1 MPATPFYGQQPNFY
15 MSMQQ
20 QQYYPPLPP
29 PQQHYRP
36 PRLPE
41 IRSTEYSDFA
51 EGTEDKERTDHE
63 LLEAVTHLGGA
74 KSKANTGKRV
84 SQNDTLMSKIAS
96 TLLCNMSTFGVACLK
111 KGGHKRNAAV
121 DELIS
126 LLSED
131 PEVMQAT
138 NNKPLRGD
146 TTIVSRGK

>member
-1 MPATPFYGQQPNFY
+1 MADEQGQQIPPPIFGLQQPSAMQATPFYGQQPNFY

-29 PQQHYRP
+29 PPQHYRP

-51 EGTEDKERTDHE
+51 EGTEDKERADHE
-63 LLEAVTHLGGA
+63 LLEADKHLGGTKA
-74 KSKANTGKRV
+74 KANTGKRV

-126 LLSED
+126 LFE
-131 PEVMQAT
+131 
-138 NNKPLRGD
+138 
-146 TTIVSRGK
+146 